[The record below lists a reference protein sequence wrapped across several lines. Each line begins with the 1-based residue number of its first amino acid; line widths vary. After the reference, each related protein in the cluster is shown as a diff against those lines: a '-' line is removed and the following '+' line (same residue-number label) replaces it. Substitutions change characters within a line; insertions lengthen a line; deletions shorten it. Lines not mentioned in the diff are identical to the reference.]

1 MRVPAVSVVA
11 VAVAAALAGSG
22 ALLAQTRGAPTGD
35 MSVDELRPGM
45 RGYGLT
51 VFRGVRPERFD
62 VEVIDVLHQF
72 RPGQDLVLV
81 RPSHPQTDHAGVVG
95 GMSGSPIYIHDRLIG
110 AYAYGWEFGRDPVAG
125 VTPIATMR
133 AELRRPRRT
142 PPGLIPGW
150 GSPLEVAPRQAR
162 SPLARLSDLAAAQR
176 DPVLTRAGS
185 LSPVSAPLSVSGVGA
200 RALRALDAAFAPFGI
215 VPVQAGGAGGGAP
228 PGDLPARLEPGGAL
242 GVQVMAGDISGV
254 VTGTVTAT
262 GSDGVLAFGHPMM
275 GLGETLVPAVASRIL
290 WILASQRR
298 SFKISEPVAPR
309 GALVQ
314 DRPSCVVVD
323 ERATAPTV
331 PVRVRITGVD
341 GAPAGE
347 WNVRVAAH
355 RAFGARLAMSVLDT
369 ALETTAG
376 DLAEAAWTLRSTVHL
391 RGRAPLSF
399 THVGSSA
406 DGARSVTPGLAGELV
421 TRAMNNAFAVIPVD
435 RVEFDVAMRWSREV
449 AYIRSVSATRA
460 EVDPGGELE
469 LRVAL
474 GRYGEGEEVR
484 RVRVTLPRELAGREV
499 EVEVTG
505 GADAVPDLP
514 EPESADDL
522 VRNLS
527 TDIPN
532 DAIVVAVRMPGQGVT
547 LRGRV
552 VRSLPGS
559 ALDVLRPAVSTESG
573 EPILNWRRTV
583 IPVGRVVN
591 GRDHIRVRV
600 REVRL

>member
-1 MRVPAVSVVA
+1 MRVPAVSAVA

-22 ALLAQTRGAPTGD
+22 ALLAQTRGAPTGE
-35 MSVDELRPGM
+35 MSVDEIRPGM

-62 VEVIDVLHQF
+62 VEVIDVLHRF
-72 RPGQDLVLV
+72 RPGQDLVLI

-150 GSPLEVAPRQAR
+150 GSPIEIAPRQAR

-176 DPVLTRAGS
+176 DPVLTRVGS

-228 PGDLPARLEPGGAL
+228 PGDLPARLEAGAAL
-242 GVQVMAGDISGV
+242 GVQVMSGDISGV

-262 GSDGVLAFGHPMM
+262 GDDGVLAFGHPMM

-391 RGRAPLSF
+391 RGRGPVSF
-399 THVGSSA
+399 THVGTSG
-406 DGARSVTPGLAGELV
+406 DGARSVSPGLAGELV
-421 TRAMNNAFAVIPVD
+421 TRALNNAFAVIPVD

-449 AYIRSVSATRA
+449 AYIRSVSAAQA
-460 EVDPGGELE
+460 EVEPGGELE

-474 GRYGEGEEVR
+474 NRYGEGDEVR
-484 RVRVTLPRELAGREV
+484 RVRVTMPRELAGREV

-505 GADAVPDLP
+505 GADAIPDLP
-514 EPESADDL
+514 EPESVDDL

-552 VRSLPGS
+552 IGSLPGS

-573 EPILNWRRTV
+573 EPIMNWRRTV

-591 GRDHIRVRV
+591 GRDRIRVRV